1 MTTKEIAE
9 AVGKDERTIQRW
21 AKSTGDKM
29 ASIGDKVSAIQN
41 KGIAADYDFDE
52 TVAIIEH
59 GLGKNAADLYRMSA
73 KQDTQT
79 FPREVENSSIALA
92 SAFNMMASAFDR
104 MTLIVQN
111 QGQRLQS
118 IEKKLEE
125 RKALLPAPQIEPREH
140 INMIVRDYSSKTG
153 IEFREVW
160 KELYKQFSY
169 RTNSNP
175 SISAK
180 NRGMTIIDY
189 IESEGM
195 IETLESIAIDC
206 LK

>member
-9 AVGKDERTIQRW
+9 ISGVSVDTVTRKIKELYPDEIRPKRATNLVKEKAIRVMSELRKMGFINPLPQNAEALPQNAEDSISTLESAFKMMATAFDKLVSISQSQETRLQKIETRIDERQ
-21 AKSTGDKM
+21 
-29 ASIGDKVSAIQN
+29 
-41 KGIAADYDFDE
+41 
-52 TVAIIEH
+52 
-59 GLGKNAADLYRMSA
+59 
-73 KQDTQT
+73 
-79 FPREVENSSIALA
+79 
-92 SAFNMMASAFDR
+92 
-104 MTLIVQN
+104 
-111 QGQRLQS
+111 
-118 IEKKLEE
+118 
-125 RKALLPAPQIEPREH
+125 ALLPAPQIEPREH
-140 INMIVRDYSSKTG
+140 INMIVRDYSTRAG

-160 KELYKQFSY
+160 RELYKQFSY

-195 IETLESIAIDC
+195 IETLESIAMDC